1 MQDVFSLPEKN
12 CLTVIIIKNDI
23 HIRKDFI
30 MEDSKVLS
38 PRETAELIME
48 ALDSKKG
55 VDIKLLG
62 VTEKTVI
69 ADYFVLCTG
78 TSTTHVK
85 SLADEVE
92 FRLEQ
97 VGLVPQHSDGTVHSD
112 WMVLDYGSVIVHV
125 FLPKARDFYNL
136 EKLWDVASEIPAE
149 ANK

>member
-1 MQDVFSLPEKN
+1 
-12 CLTVIIIKNDI
+12 
-23 HIRKDFI
+23 
-30 MEDSKVLS
+30 MEDNKAMT
-38 PRETAELIME
+38 PRETAELVIK

-92 FRLEQ
+92 FKLGEA
-97 VGLVPQHSDGTVHSD
+97 GITPIHSDGTVRSD
-112 WMVLDYGSVIVHV
+112 WMVLDFGSVIVHV

-136 EKLWDVASEIPAE
+136 EKLWDVASEIPA
-149 ANK
+149 ADKA

>member
-1 MQDVFSLPEKN
+1 
-12 CLTVIIIKNDI
+12 
-23 HIRKDFI
+23 
-30 MEDSKVLS
+30 MEDNKAMT
-38 PRETAELIME
+38 PRETAELVIK

-92 FRLEQ
+92 FKLGEA
-97 VGLVPQHSDGTVHSD
+97 GITPIHSDGTVRSD
-112 WMVLDYGSVIVHV
+112 WMVLDYGPVIVHV

-149 ANK
+149 EKV

>member
-1 MQDVFSLPEKN
+1 
-12 CLTVIIIKNDI
+12 
-23 HIRKDFI
+23 
-30 MEDSKVLS
+30 MEDKKTMS
-38 PRETAELIME
+38 PRETADIAIA

-55 VDIKLLG
+55 LDIKLLG

-85 SLADEVE
+85 SLTEEVE
-92 FRLEQ
+92 FKLEQ
-97 VGLVPQHSDGTVHSD
+97 EGLTPLHSDGTVRSD

-136 EKLWDVASEIPAE
+136 EKLWDVASEIAPASE
-149 ANK
+149 ENK

>member
-1 MQDVFSLPEKN
+1 M
-12 CLTVIIIKNDI
+12 
-23 HIRKDFI
+23 
-30 MEDSKVLS
+30 MEDKKVIT
-38 PRETAELIME
+38 PRETADMIID

-55 VDIKLLG
+55 VDIRLLG

-92 FRLEQ
+92 FKLGQ
-97 VGLVPQHSDGTVHSD
+97 AGLTPIHSDGTVRSD

-136 EKLWDVASEIPAE
+136 EKLWDVAAEITPAAE
-149 ANK
+149 ENK

>member
-1 MQDVFSLPEKN
+1 
-12 CLTVIIIKNDI
+12 
-23 HIRKDFI
+23 
-30 MEDSKVLS
+30 MEDKKTIT
-38 PRETAELIME
+38 PRETADLIIE

-92 FRLEQ
+92 FKLGQE
-97 VGLVPQHSDGTVHSD
+97 GLTPIHSDGTVHSD

-136 EKLWDVASEIPAE
+136 EKLWDVAAEIAGAAE
-149 ANK
+149 GNK

>member
-1 MQDVFSLPEKN
+1 
-12 CLTVIIIKNDI
+12 
-23 HIRKDFI
+23 
-30 MEDSKVLS
+30 MEDVKTMT

-55 VDIKLLG
+55 VDIRLLG

-92 FRLEQ
+92 YRLEQ
-97 VGLVPQHSDGTVHSD
+97 AGLTALHSDGTVRSD

-136 EKLWDVASEIPAE
+136 EKLWDVAAE
-149 ANK
+149 VDVAAEEKK

>member
-1 MQDVFSLPEKN
+1 MM
-12 CLTVIIIKNDI
+12 T
-23 HIRKDFI
+23 
-30 MEDSKVLS
+30 
-38 PRETAELIME
+38 PRETADLVIE

-78 TSTTHVK
+78 TSTTHVR
-85 SLADEVE
+85 SLAEEVE
-92 FRLEQ
+92 FKLEQ
-97 VGLVPQHSDGTVHSD
+97 KGLTPLHSDGSVHSD
-112 WMVLDYGSVIVHV
+112 WMVLDYGPVIVHV

-149 ANK
+149 EKV